1 MTEILANNNKKED
14 MASETQYTRRQK
26 LKVLFISL
34 YLPHP
39 LLSSLRI
46 PGTLPPSDI
55 VGARECPM
63 VTIL

>member
-1 MTEILANNNKKED
+1 MTVVVTTAARVD